1 MLTTVPSHQLADL
14 LSSLVNSSYKEKLEI
29 LETLDLED
37 RFKKALPLVK
47 RQTEGLKMIQN
58 QRKQQITG
66 KSRKLPARWN
76 TKFKVLKIFPFMT
89 EQNSKFFIENIIWY
103 SILNTF
109 TQWYQKPNTI
119 LHFSCFVFSTKQIA
133 YWCTM
138 DNINS
143 YHKIWCTSYIDFL

>member
-14 LSSLVNSSYKEKLEI
+14 LSSLVNSSYKEKLDI

-66 KSRKLPARWN
+66 KSRKLPTR
-76 TKFKVLKIFPFMT
+76 
-89 EQNSKFFIENIIWY
+89 
-103 SILNTF
+103 
-109 TQWYQKPNTI
+109 
-119 LHFSCFVFSTKQIA
+119 
-133 YWCTM
+133 
-138 DNINS
+138 
-143 YHKIWCTSYIDFL
+143 